1 MKIKQVTRR
10 VACLIA
16 NTEREFLYLWKVDLD
31 LPARVVAITP
41 TLTATAAVAARAASR
56 TMRLVAITTIYR
68 TVFTWNKWNR
78 GQSPTVSTSRFIML
92 DIARTRR

>member
-16 NTEREFLYLWKVDLD
+16 NTEREFLYLWKADLD

-41 TLTATAAVAARAASR
+41 TLTATAAVAA
-56 TMRLVAITTIYR
+56 
-68 TVFTWNKWNR
+68 
-78 GQSPTVSTSRFIML
+78 
-92 DIARTRR
+92 

>member
-16 NTEREFLYLWKVDLD
+16 NTEREFLYFWKVDLD

-41 TLTATAAVAARAASR
+41 TLTATAAVAA
-56 TMRLVAITTIYR
+56 
-68 TVFTWNKWNR
+68 
-78 GQSPTVSTSRFIML
+78 
-92 DIARTRR
+92 